1 MVQKDLINRGSDGL
15 LRGML
20 VSLQQELPSVVSQWE
35 VNDILQGSRVLQ
47 DQWSSLL
54 TILQN
59 KGERAC
65 GTMLHVLRDLD
76 FYLYEDLRL

>member
-1 MVQKDLINRGSDGL
+1 MVQKDLINRGSKAL

>member
-47 DQWSSLL
+47 DQWRCLL
-54 TILQN
+54 TMLQN
-59 KGERAC
+59 KGEIAC
-65 GTMLHVLRDLD
+65 GIMLRVLKDQGY
-76 FYLYEDLRL
+76 YLYEDLGL

>member
-1 MVQKDLINRGSDGL
+1 MVQKDLINRGSKAL

-76 FYLYEDLRL
+76 FYLFEDLRL